1 MDPNKQDALNNIE
14 NSIYRTAFK
23 LRSVQTLCQLDLI
36 DSSLIQ
42 HVLLRQRFWEARE
55 SSLSVQQLGQVLQ
68 ELFQRAK
75 VETTGEPHPRA
86 SELTLSLLRTIYDS
100 RGTGSLQLTPVAA
113 ALIALSGDSP
123 LTKYRAL
130 FQLYAENKGGYDH
143 EARMTRRVLRNLLT
157 DLQQIPAVV
166 GESRA
171 LCSVE
176 SATRGCFQGV
186 LSPTIKEEKFLCWV
200 QSEPL
205 ILLWLP
211 TCHRLSASEMLPHPV
226 RCSICRAFPIM
237 GLRYRC
243 LKCLDY
249 NLCQMCFFSG
259 LHNTS
264 HQQSHPVVE
273 HGIQVS
279 AKENTKFL
287 FGTLKN
293 NLLRGRYRRRDAMAR
308 QRLLDQ
314 GNTEHRAW
322 FSIQYD
328 GSNTPVH
335 VRLAGP
341 AEAAALGPSEYISR
355 RISQAQQIHGNKAH
369 HQAVISIRNEL
380 WRTRE
385 SVNTLHRERRFF
397 KKQLNHCKDKLQ
409 AIYTSQEEKNLR
421 FEAKIHQLTAN
432 QNGLWTKL
440 QQLRQDLQTT
450 LQPHHPSP
458 SSCQN
463 MESKVGHSSAEQLL
477 EGRDPSQR
485 SIATENGSDGEPLP
499 MSAMTDRSLR
509 SQANTKHA
517 LPSSESSV
525 NRLQSVRSQNPAQ
538 KTPVEIPRSLPGW
551 QQRLP
556 QDVSPA
562 APTRIDSLAL
572 ASVRRRATTRT
583 KERRDE
589 QEEEEL
595 QELLTKLLD
604 TFGLERPSGPQSSE
618 NTDLYGAAERV
629 CRAFSALMD
638 QITLPKLK

>member
-1 MDPNKQDALNNIE
+1 MDPDKQDALNNIE

-23 LRSVQTLCQLDLI
+23 LQSVQTLCQLDLI
-36 DSSLIQ
+36 NSSLIQ
-42 HVLLRQRFWEARE
+42 HVLLHQRFWEARE

-100 RGTGSLQLTPVAA
+100 RGTGFLQLTPVAA

-157 DLQQIPAVV
+157 DLQRIPAVV
-166 GESRA
+166 GERRA

-186 LSPTIKEEKFLCWV
+186 LSPAIKEEKFLCWV

-211 TCHRLSASEMLPHPV
+211 TCYRLSATEMPPHPV
-226 RCSICRAFPIM
+226 RCSICRVFPIM

-243 LKCLDY
+243 LKCLNY
-249 NLCQMCFFSG
+249 NLCQRCFFSG

-273 HGIQVS
+273 HCIQVS

-287 FGTLKN
+287 FATLRN

-314 GNTEHRAW
+314 DNPEHRAW
-322 FSIQYD
+322 FSIQCD

-335 VRLAGP
+335 VRPAGP

-355 RISQAQQIHGNKAH
+355 RISQAQQIHSSKPH

-385 SVNTLHRERRFF
+385 SVNMLHMERRLL

-409 AIYTSQEEKNLR
+409 AICTSQEEKNFR

-432 QNGLWTKL
+432 QNGLWAKL
-440 QQLRQDLQTT
+440 QLLRQDLQTM
-450 LQPHHPSP
+450 LQPHHPS

-463 MESKVGHSSAEQLL
+463 VESKVGHSSAEQLL
-477 EGRDPSQR
+477 KGRDSSQPST
-485 SIATENGSDGEPLP
+485 ATENGSDGDPLP
-499 MSAMTDRSLR
+499 VPAMIDRR
-509 SQANTKHA
+509 QTNMKHA
-517 LPSSESSV
+517 LPSSQSSV
-525 NRLQSVRSQNPAQ
+525 NSLQSIRSQNPAQ
-538 KTPVEIPRSLPGW
+538 KRPIPRSLPGW
-551 QQRLP
+551 QEGLP

-562 APTRIDSLAL
+562 APTGIGSLAL
-572 ASVRRRATTRT
+572 ASVERKATTHT
-583 KERRDE
+583 EERRDE

-604 TFGLERPSGPQSSE
+604 TFGLERPSGPQSLE